1 MTEQQ
6 IEADRL
12 ATWLDS
18 APRNTHE
25 IEAAILLREQ
35 AESINALTLALEVER
50 DAANLYAK
58 QVAHWIEKHDALL
71 AQQLET
77 VPQEWNDKNV
87 IAWCVARG
95 IEAARPT
102 IKNSL
107 TDDALSDYQRGYAVA
122 LSDAEEAIDDECRE
136 RVVTASDCIE
146 IIRNL
151 GEEVNG
157 IEKEK
162 P

>member
-1 MTEQQ
+1 MTVTTTQARYQ
-6 IEADRL
+6 AGLYR
-12 ATWLDS
+12 ATGTPVAASIVVDLCDQLD
-18 APRNTHE
+18 
-25 IEAAILLREQ
+25 
-35 AESINALTLALEVER
+35 ALTLAFETER

-71 AQQLET
+71 AQQRET

-87 IAWCVARG
+87 LAWCVARG
-95 IEAARPT
+95 IEAARPI